1 MRQRG
6 FTLLEILVVV
16 AIIAILSAAL
26 MLSAG
31 GAGSD
36 RQIEDEAQRMQQV
49 LRLLCDEA
57 VIEGRY
63 AGFGY
68 AAQMYAGY
76 EFGPQGWQPVKHQG
90 PLQAHTLV
98 QGLGLRELGSA
109 EALPRALPED
119 PQVLCTPAGELG
131 DHDLLLS
138 VEGVREGWR
147 LTLDKSGASQLSAWQ
162 PP

>member
-1 MRQRG
+1 MRQGG

-16 AIIAILSAAL
+16 VIIAIMSTALILSA
-26 MLSAG
+26 S
-31 GAGSD
+31 GAGSE

-63 AGFGY
+63 AGLGY
-68 AAQMYAGY
+68 AAETYAGY

-90 PLQAHTLV
+90 PLRTHTLV
-98 QGLGLRELGSA
+98 NGLVLREFGSA

-131 DHDLLLS
+131 DHDLLIS
-138 VEGVREGWR
+138 VDGAREGWR
-147 LTLDKSGASQLSAWQ
+147 LALDKNGASQLREWQ
-162 PP
+162 PQ

>member
-1 MRQRG
+1 MRQNG

-16 AIIAILSAAL
+16 AIIAIMSAAL

-68 AAQMYAGY
+68 AAEIYAGY

-90 PLQAHTLV
+90 PLRVHTLV
-98 QGLGLRELGSA
+98 KGLGLREFGSD
-109 EALPRALPED
+109 EVLPRALPED

-131 DHDLLLS
+131 DHDLLIS
-138 VEGVREGWR
+138 VDGARKGWR
-147 LTLDKSGASQLSAWQ
+147 LALDKNGASQLEEWQ
-162 PP
+162 PR